1 MATRRFTVIQVD
13 GAVEVDA
20 VVDTQRASVRLSA
33 EAVWQCLGW
42 QRKDEGLCRGDVC
55 IPSRSLAGVE
65 GDDGLYDLT
74 HLAALLERPCA
85 IDIDAG
91 AAFVGV
97 GAHDRATRLAHFE
110 APDFTL
116 PDLDGR
122 LHSLAEHRGKK
133 VFLCHVGLLVRV
145 PI

>member
-1 MATRRFTVIQVD
+1 MSLQKFTVIQAEGAVQIDAEVD
-13 GAVEVDA
+13 GPRATVRLPADA
-20 VVDTQRASVRLSA
+20 VQQS
-33 EAVWQCLGW
+33 LGW
-42 QRKDEGLCRGDVC
+42 QRKTEGLCRGDVC

-74 HLAALLERPCA
+74 RLAALLERPCA

-97 GAHDRATRLAHFE
+97 GAHDRAARLALFE

-116 PDLDGR
+116 PDRDGQ
-122 LHSLAEHRGKK
+122 LHSLAVHRGKK
-133 VFLCHVGLLVRV
+133 VFLATWASW
-145 PI
+145 

>member
-1 MATRRFTVIQVD
+1 MSLQKFTVIQAD
-13 GAVEVDA
+13 GAVQIDAEVDGP
-20 VVDTQRASVRLSA
+20 RATVRLPA
-33 EAVWQCLGW
+33 DAVQQSLGW
-42 QRKDEGLCRGDVC
+42 QRKTEGLCHGDVC

-74 HLAALLERPCA
+74 RLAALLERPCA

-97 GAHDRATRLAHFE
+97 GAHDRAARLALFE

-133 VFLCHVGLLVRV
+133 VFLATWASW
-145 PI
+145 